1 MNLRKNRVKWT
12 DEKLERVA
20 HYTILGFTAREVAD
34 KLTTEFSETYD
45 TGTVQRAKD
54 RRPEIRHLIEKES
67 SDNITYYKAR
77 TLPME
82 DYTVMCDAHSPFHSE
97 VMINRAIMM
106 SAKFGIKKLIFIG
119 DAFDFSFAKHWL
131 SDDNYT
137 MDQEGDL
144 CKSFVQALSYF
155 DKIYLCRGNHEYR
168 VNRLTDGKI
177 VSGVIVKALSGDT
190 WDGKLEYSGYDRMY
204 VGDFNGIDDPGYMMV
219 HPKSYSQVSPAV
231 ARRLAEK
238 FHRHIINSHGHL
250 LGFSADRSGKFM
262 AVDLGGMFDTNKIE
276 YISKHTTTHPTW
288 INGFGM
294 LLNGKF
300 HHFHKFTDFGYWGV

>member
-1 MNLRKNRVKWT
+1 MIKWT
-12 DEKLERVA
+12 DHKLERVA
-20 HYTILGFTAREVAD
+20 HYLAKGLSYMEVATV
-34 KLTTEFSETYD
+34 LSTELGEEI
-45 TGTVQRAKD
+45 TVQAIQNATYRK
-54 RRPEIRHLIEKES
+54 PIIRHLVQKES
-67 SDNITYYKAR
+67 PESIKYYKSR
-77 TLPME
+77 ILPM
-82 DYTVMCDAHSPFHSE
+82 DNYTIMCDSHSPFHNE
-97 VMINRAIMM
+97 LYLNRAIRLSEKM
-106 SAKFGIKKLIFIG
+106 GNKKLVFIG

-137 MDQEGDL
+137 MDKEGDL

-177 VSGVIVKALSGDT
+177 VSSVIVKALSGNS
-190 WDGKLEYSGYDRMY
+190 WEGKLEYSGYDKFFI
-204 VGDFNGIDDPGYMMV
+204 GEFEDFDNPGYMLV

-250 LGFSADRSGKFM
+250 LGSSADRSGKFM
-262 AVDLGGMFDTNKIE
+262 AVDLGGMFDTDKIE
-276 YISKHTTTHPTW
+276 YISKHTTTHPMW

-294 LLNGKF
+294 ILDGKF
-300 HHFHKFTDFGYWGV
+300 HHFHKFTDFNYWGVA